1 MIKATIHWTLSIAV
15 FLAAGCVSL
24 LPETAPPKPR
34 YHIIAADA
42 VTLQG
47 PSVDWSLVV
56 ADPRT
61 TRIYDSVRI
70 AVSTEPGKIEYFAGG
85 EWADRAPRLFQTA
98 LVQTFEDS
106 GRILA
111 VGDRAALPVGDV
123 VLQIDIRALH
133 LDVRSRSPVSSV
145 TVYTRLTDG
154 KGSIY
159 AAHLFSAS
167 EPARSERAD
176 DVVAAMNTVLND
188 VIADIV
194 TWTYDE
200 GEKAVRAKS

>member
-1 MIKATIHWTLSIAV
+1 MIKAIIHWTFPATV

-34 YHIIAADA
+34 YHIGAIDA
-42 VTLQG
+42 GSLQG

-70 AVSTEPGKIEYFAGG
+70 AVSTAPGKIEYFAGG

-98 LVQTFEDS
+98 LIQTFENS

-111 VGDRAALPVGDV
+111 VGDRAALSVGDV
-123 VLQIDIRALH
+123 VLQMDIRALY
-133 LDVRSRSPVSSV
+133 LDVRSGDPVSSV

-159 AAHLFSAS
+159 AARLFGVS
-167 EPARSERAD
+167 EPARSESAD
-176 DVVAAMNTVLND
+176 DVVAAMNTALSG
-188 VIADIV
+188 VIMDIV
-194 TWTYDE
+194 AWTYDE